1 MTGENGIDR
10 LIEAIEEKGNPT
22 ALGLDTRVEYLP
34 RPLREELSRAE
45 AGTPDREKYREKA
58 AEALLFFNQT
68 LIDALS
74 DLIPCVKVQVA
85 HYEMWGVPG
94 MEAFRR
100 TLVYA
105 RQKGMVTIADV
116 KRNDIGATA
125 EAYAAAYLGED
136 APFPADFVTL
146 NGYLGLDGI
155 SPFLDAC
162 RKNGT
167 GVFVLVRTSN
177 PSAGE
182 FQDVIVQD
190 ASGPA
195 RPLYEQVGLKV
206 AQWGEAL
213 MGRYGYSSVGA
224 VVGATWPEEGK
235 KLRSLLPHALFR
247 APGYGAQG
255 ATARDLAGYSG
266 PKGRGLVVNASR
278 SLLRAHQKR
287 NTDDF
292 AAAARDEALRMRD
305 DLRAALKI

>member
-10 LIEAIEEKGNPT
+10 LIEAIEDKGNPT

-34 RPLREELSRAE
+34 RPLKEELSKAE
-45 AGTPDREKYREKA
+45 AGPPGEKA
-58 AEALLFFNQT
+58 AEALAFFNHA

-136 APFPADFVTL
+136 APFSADFVTL

-155 SPFLDAC
+155 SPFLNAC
-162 RKNGT
+162 RKNAT

-182 FQDVIVQD
+182 FQDLIVQG
-190 ASGPA
+190 GPA
-195 RPLYEQVGLKV
+195 RPLYEQVGLRV
-206 AQWGEAL
+206 AQWGEGL

-235 KLRSLLPHALFR
+235 KLRSLLPHTFFL

-255 ATARDLAGYSG
+255 AAARDLAGYSG

-278 SLLRAHQKR
+278 SLLCAHQKR

-292 AAAARDEALRMRD
+292 ISAVRDEALRMRD
-305 DLRAALKI
+305 DLRAALEF